1 MLKKSLFVM
10 MLCLAPFS
18 AYSQVDLS
26 GSLGLGSDYVWRGVS
41 QNNGDPA
48 LSAGLELNTNGFYV
62 GAWASQVD
70 YGDDASVEYDFYGG
84 YSTSLSD
91 LVSIDVGL
99 IQYNFDGDDN
109 ASVEEVYVG
118 GSIGRFGATYY
129 RDLDNGDNEFVNI
142 TVDVINREGWNLG
155 LEHGETRG
163 GADYQ
168 ALNISKDFDK
178 VSLLAHLGS
187 EESVIGLSYNF

>member
-10 MLCLAPFS
+10 MLCLAPLS
-18 AYSQVDLS
+18 AYSSPELS
-26 GSLGLGSDYVWRGVS
+26 GTIGLGSDYVWRGVS
-41 QNNGDPA
+41 QNNNDPA
-48 LSAGLELNTNGFYV
+48 LSAGLELSTNGFYV
-62 GAWASQVD
+62 GAWTSQVD

-84 YSTSLSD
+84 YSTSLND

-109 ASVEEVYVG
+109 SSVEEVYIG
-118 GSIGRFGATYY
+118 GSVGILGVTYY
-129 RDLDNGDNEFVNI
+129 RDLDNGDNEFVNV
-142 TVDVINREGWNLG
+142 TVDVMNKEGWNLA
-155 LEHGETRG
+155 LEHGETID

-168 ALNISKDFDK
+168 ALNISKDLGK
-178 VSLLAHLGS
+178 VNLLAHLGS